1 MSKRKRTQ
9 RAASGEPRQPMN
21 QPQGNSHH
29 HRRPSH
35 HRRQAPATTL
45 TERERALLDLYKIQH
60 DSEKQITEMYTAASE
75 ELNAAKRFLSV
86 LGLLPMYESF
96 VNPSTAADEIE
107 YCKEAVSD
115 IVTKIAASR

>member
-1 MSKRKRTQ
+1 
-9 RAASGEPRQPMN
+9 MN
-21 QPQGNSHH
+21 QRQGNS

-35 HRRQAPATTL
+35 YRRQAPATAI

-60 DSEKQITEMYTAASE
+60 DSEKQITEMYAAATE

-96 VNPSTAADEIE
+96 VNPSTSADEIE

-115 IVTKIAASR
+115 IVNKIAASR